1 MKKYLSILMAVAI
14 LFSFAACSNNAKST
28 KPETTANTTETPQQ
42 NTEAPVNG
50 KTLVVYFGV
59 PENVDTNGVDAVAGA
74 SIVVKD
80 GEKIGNTEYVADVI
94 KENTGADLFRIEP
107 ETPYTTVHDDLV
119 NLAKEEQNENARPKI
134 KNSIENFEQYDTVFV
149 GYPNWWGDMPQIMY
163 TFFDTYDFSGKTII
177 PFSTH
182 GGSGFSNTIN
192 TIKELEPDAEVNDDG
207 YTVSRNDVKDAESEI
222 IAWLG
227 NLGYKK

>member
-28 KPETTANTTETPQQ
+28 KPETTANTTETQQQ

-80 GEKIGNTEYVADVI
+80 GEKIGNTEYVAAVI

-119 NLAKEEQNENARPKI
+119 NLAKE
-134 KNSIENFEQYDTVFV
+134 
-149 GYPNWWGDMPQIMY
+149 
-163 TFFDTYDFSGKTII
+163 
-177 PFSTH
+177 
-182 GGSGFSNTIN
+182 
-192 TIKELEPDAEVNDDG
+192 
-207 YTVSRNDVKDAESEI
+207 
-222 IAWLG
+222 
-227 NLGYKK
+227 